1 MTIIGW
7 IIAGLII
14 GALAKLVMPGND
26 PGGIV
31 VTTLIGMAGAVV
43 GGMLGRALGFYAP
56 DQPAGWIMSIL
67 GAVLLLFA
75 YRSMTRGRSAS

>member
-1 MTIIGW
+1 MTIVGW

-14 GALAKLVMPGND
+14 GALAKFVMPGDD

-31 VTTLIGMAGAVV
+31 VTTLLGMAGAVV
-43 GGMLGRALGFYAP
+43 GGMLGRGLGFYAP

-75 YRSMTRGRSAS
+75 YRAITKRRSAH